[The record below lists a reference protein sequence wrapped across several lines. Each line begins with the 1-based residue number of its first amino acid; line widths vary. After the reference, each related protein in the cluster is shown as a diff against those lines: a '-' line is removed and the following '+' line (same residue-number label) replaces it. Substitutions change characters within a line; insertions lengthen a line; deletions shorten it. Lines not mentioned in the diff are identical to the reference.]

1 MPAPVLRR
9 ENKLRVMKIIFT
21 QGPLTRVQLRRFT
34 RLSLSTLSYIIRE
47 LQEDNLVAVAENK
60 VQRGRPSQIVWI
72 NPNAWSVIGIKIGRE
87 EVRGTLFNAAMK
99 PIKTHR
105 VRVLSHLRN
114 NDGYTAILKQI
125 ISQLLMENV
134 MGVGICSSGIVG
146 NGKILISHLMNVKNL
161 EIKNLL
167 EKDFSLKNIVL
178 TNDVDALCYS
188 LSHQMKKEDFLV
200 VSYGTGIGA
209 SFWSNGQAKH
219 FEIGHAIV
227 SGEGKCYCGQTGCL
241 EFHASEYAVLKSF
254 LGREIEFE
262 DFVMNEEE
270 KYRPYTEQM
279 RSLVKNNFE
288 SMKLHYEKPFR
299 MLSIVLGNL
308 LMVLKPSVVFF
319 LGEGMVNEK
328 MVEFLKEFVQE
339 RFNQEFIN
347 NSIFRLAS
355 ADWEYGVAL
364 AVVNKFL
371 PEIVK

>member
-9 ENKLRVMKIIFT
+9 ENKLRVMRIIFT
-21 QGPLTRVQLRRFT
+21 QGPLTRGQLRRFT
-34 RLSLSTLSYIIRE
+34 HLSLSTLSYIIRE
-47 LQEDNLVAVAENK
+47 LQEDNLIAVRENK

-87 EVRGTLFNAAMK
+87 EVRGTLFDATVK

-105 VRVLSHLRN
+105 VRVLSRLRN
-114 NDGYTAILKQI
+114 NDGYTTILKQTI
-125 ISQLLMENV
+125 GQLLMDNV

-146 NGKILISHLMNVKNL
+146 NGKVLISHLMNVKNL

-178 TNDVDALCYS
+178 MNDVDALCCS
-188 LSHQMKKEDFLV
+188 LSHQMKEDFLV

-209 SFWSNGQAKH
+209 SFWSSGQAKH

-254 LGREIEFE
+254 LGQEIEFE

-270 KYRPYTEQM
+270 KYRPHTEQM
-279 RSLVKNNFE
+279 RSLAKNDFE

-299 MLSIVLGNL
+299 MLSVILGNL

-328 MVEFLKEFVQE
+328 MVEFLREFVRE

-347 NSIFRLAS
+347 NSVFRLAS

-364 AVVNKFL
+364 AAVNKFL
-371 PEIVK
+371 PEIVR